1 MVRTGWWRRIAALG
15 GLAVLVALAGCGAD
29 STATAV
35 PGGEPTAT
43 PVPVAPADTPTV
55 PAAAPTET
63 SAAVPT
69 VQAELY
75 DHAPDYR
82 WIAGQLRQDGG
93 CWIVTYVS
101 PLVDIPPDQYNNQ
114 LALLAGSGW
123 NPVDFSP
130 GAWVIAQGQPQ
141 PGTGAAPGCAA
152 HGYEVTAVRLNPKTP
167 KASDS
172 LR

>member
-1 MVRTGWWRRIAALG
+1 LVGLGVLALG
-15 GLAVLVALAGCGAD
+15 LVGCGTE

-35 PGGEPTAT
+35 PSAEPAATTLPPAETPTEPAASTAT
-43 PVPVAPADTPTV
+43 PL
-55 PAAAPTET
+55 
-63 SAAVPT
+63 PT

-82 WIAGQLRQDGG
+82 WIAGSLRQEGE
-93 CWIVTYVS
+93 CWIVSYVS
-101 PLVDIPPDQYNNQ
+101 PLVSTAPDQYNNQ
-114 LALLAGSGW
+114 LALLMGEGW

-141 PGTGAAPGCAA
+141 SGTAPAAGCAV
-152 HGYEVTAVRLNPKTP
+152 HGYAVAHVQLNPKTP